1 MTNVGTTQDAVF
13 DFGIPEGVAGL
24 NGTDGINATVTAGTT
39 TTLAPGSSATVTNVG
54 TTQDAVFDFGI
65 PEGVMGLTGPEGPT
79 GPTGPQGDIGATGPQ
94 GVTGPAIA
102 SSFAIGNVLRVDA
115 IYGNDSTASVGGSP
129 YLTVDA
135 AVAAATSGTTVWV
148 HPGTYNLTAG
158 ITLPT
163 GIALR
168 GQNVQTTIIQM
179 LGVTANTTLLTMGEN
194 TRVEDL
200 TLKLTSSDHY
210 TLKGIFFSGST
221 TVTGKLRTC
230 VLTVDNSAASS
241 SGTSI
246 VTAVECNGTGTLGA
260 GTFSFNS
267 LKGST
272 INVYSNG
279 NGPKRG
285 ILVSNT
291 NLVSTRDMNIYVAQP
306 ASTASTGSYVGV
318 EAADPSNTGSIQL
331 RSTTVGVVRP
341 TAGQSYTA
349 SDILQTYPTT
359 IANPSYLASAGI
371 QLGPGVDLVTKTA
384 GGKGFSTYV
393 YPSTIYYGLKGD
405 IKSGI
410 SGGYLWPGTQAVS
423 GGVFP
428 DPGTPAA
435 YYRVQQPT
443 LLAGISV
450 GLNGGPG
457 TGHSVTVLVRHTPYG
472 GSITDTEF
480 TVTLNDAETFKNF
493 YSSSH
498 TMDVG
503 DYINVQ
509 LSYTGNNTNTAH
521 DLTVQ
526 LDLF

>member
-1 MTNVGTTQDAVF
+1 
-13 DFGIPEGVAGL
+13 
-24 NGTDGINATVTAGTT
+24 
-39 TTLAPGSSATVTNVG
+39 
-54 TTQDAVFDFGI
+54 
-65 PEGVMGLTGPEGPT
+65 
-79 GPTGPQGDIGATGPQ
+79 
-94 GVTGPAIA
+94 
-102 SSFAIGNVLRVDA
+102 
-115 IYGNDSTASVGGSP
+115 
-129 YLTVDA
+129 
-135 AVAAATSGTTVWV
+135 
-148 HPGTYNLTAG
+148 
-158 ITLPT
+158 
-163 GIALR
+163 
-168 GQNVQTTIIQM
+168 M

-200 TLKLTSSDHY
+200 TLKLTSSGHY
-210 TLKGIFFSGST
+210 TLKGIVFGGTT
-221 TVTGKLRTC
+221 TVTSKLRTC

-241 SGTSI
+241 GGTSI
-246 VTAVECNGTGTLGA
+246 VNGVECNGTGTLGA

-279 NGPKRG
+279 GGPKRG

-318 EAADPSNTGSIQL
+318 ETADVSNTGSIQL
-331 RSTTVGVVRP
+331 RTTTVGTVTP
-341 TAGQSYTA
+341 TGGQSYTA
-349 SDILQTYPTT
+349 SDILQTYPAT
-359 IANPSYLASAGI
+359 ITDPTYLASAGI

-384 GGKGFSTYV
+384 GGNGFSSYV
-393 YPSTIYYGLKGD
+393 YPTTIYYGLKGD
-405 IKSGI
+405 IKNGT
-410 SGGYLWPGTQAVS
+410 SGGYLWPGTQAIS
-423 GGVFP
+423 ASFP
-428 DPGTPAA
+428 DTGTPAA

-450 GLNGGPG
+450 GLNTTAG
-457 TGHSVTVLVRHTPYG
+457 TGNSVTVLVRHTPYG
-472 GSITDTEF
+472 GSIADTDF
-480 TVTLNDAETFKNF
+480 TVTFGAADTFKNF

-509 LSYTGNNTNTAH
+509 LSYTGNNANTAA

>member
-1 MTNVGTTQDAVF
+1 MTGDVG
-13 DFGIPEGVAGL
+13 
-24 NGTDGINATVTAGTT
+24 ATGDTGPTGAAGTN
-39 TTLAPGSSATVTNVG
+39 GEVGATGPTGATGHTGAASTV
-54 TTQDAVFDFGI
+54 
-65 PEGVMGLTGPEGPT
+65 TGPEGPT
-79 GPTGPQGDIGATGPQ
+79 GATGA
-94 GVTGPAIA
+94 TGPAIA
-102 SSFAIGNVLRVDA
+102 SSFGIGNVLRVDA

-135 AVAAATSGTTVWV
+135 AITDATSGTTIWV

-158 ITLPT
+158 ITLPS

-200 TLKLTSSDHY
+200 TLKLTSSGHY
-210 TLKGIFFSGST
+210 TLKGIVFGGTT
-221 TVTGKLRTC
+221 TVTAKLRTC

-241 SGTSI
+241 TGTSI
-246 VTAVECNGTGTLGA
+246 VNGVECNGTGTLGA

-279 NGPKRG
+279 GGPKRG

-291 NLVSTRDMNIYVAQP
+291 NLVSTRDTNVYVAQP

-318 EAADPSNTGSIQL
+318 ETADVSNTGSIQL
-331 RSTTVGVVRP
+331 RTTTVGTVRP

-349 SDILQTYPTT
+349 SDILQTYPAT
-359 IANPSYLASAGI
+359 ITNPTYLASAGI

-384 GGKGFSTYV
+384 GDKGFSSYV
-393 YPSTIYYGLKGD
+393 YPTTIYYGLKGD
-405 IKSGI
+405 IKDATSGA
-410 SGGYLWPGTQAVS
+410 YLWPGTQAIS
-423 GGVFP
+423 ASFP
-428 DPGTPAA
+428 DTTTPAA

-450 GLNGGPG
+450 GLNAAAG
-457 TGHSVTVLVRHTPYG
+457 TGNSVTVLVRHTPYG
-472 GSITDTEF
+472 GSITSTAF
-480 TVTLNDAETFKNF
+480 TVTLGATDTFQNF

-509 LSYTGNNTNTAH
+509 VSYTGNNTNTAS